1 MSETGTTAQDR
12 RRERLARELAHT
24 PDPALKMRIAELEQ
38 HCDAWWELVDLR
50 WVLARRADSAGSTPN
65 FSSESP
71 GSRSAPVAT
80 RRTFS

>member
-1 MSETGTTAQDR
+1 MSEAGTTAQDR

-38 HCDAWWELVDLR
+38 HCAGEQDCDAWWELADLR

-65 FSSESP
+65 FSSEPTS
-71 GSRSAPVAT
+71 GGTS
-80 RRTFS
+80 

>member
-1 MSETGTTAQDR
+1 MPEAGAAQDR

-24 PDPALKMRIAELEQ
+24 PDPALRMRLADLIAHREQ
-38 HCDAWWELVDLR
+38 CCADSESDCYALWQLPDLR

-71 GSRSAPVAT
+71 GSQT
-80 RRTFS
+80 